1 VQQKQGHLTV
11 GDFMT
16 QASDLFVANIDTTVD
31 EGVYCGPY
39 HYVHLLMHFLHV
51 KVTLCNKD

>member
-1 VQQKQGHLTV
+1 MQQKQGHLTV

-31 EGVYCGPY
+31 EGVYCG
-39 HYVHLLMHFLHV
+39 LLP
-51 KVTLCNKD
+51 LCSFVDAFATYEGHIV